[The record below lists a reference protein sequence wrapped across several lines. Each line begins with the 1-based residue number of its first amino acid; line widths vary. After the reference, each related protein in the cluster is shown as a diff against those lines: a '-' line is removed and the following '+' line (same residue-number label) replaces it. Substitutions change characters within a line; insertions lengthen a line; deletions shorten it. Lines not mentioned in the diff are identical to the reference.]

1 MKQGIHM
8 LLPVEIDFDLN
19 EVKRIEFIIRQK
31 NTELVFEYPSAR
43 AQRRSDE
50 ENIVDLEFTEDETWL
65 FSPTVPAELDTRLHL
80 IDSPYNPETV
90 PVRFDVHRTLFKEV
104 SSNE

>member
-8 LLPVEIDFDLN
+8 LLPVEIDFDIN
-19 EVKRIEFIIRQK
+19 EVERIEFIIRQK
-31 NTELVFEYPSAR
+31 NTELSFEYPSAR
-43 AQRRSDE
+43 AQRRAG
-50 ENIVDLEFTEDETWL
+50 ENIVDLELTEDETWL

-90 PVRFDVHRTLFKEV
+90 PVRFDVHRTLFEEV
-104 SSNE
+104 PSNE